1 MRVAKSNN
9 HNNNNNNNTN
19 NTQHQHAHNN
29 NKAPTAGHHPPV
41 RSNAIAKKQP
51 VPQFNPKNSPVNNL
65 KSHAARAMMSSS
77 PQPKSEQS
85 KPTSSTSMSF
95 PRGNN
100 GKFLP
105 RNNNNGGNKNNNNND
120 NGGCGDFNN
129 NASNNNNCGNN
140 NNNGQQQPDAN
151 VNRSTVLPP
160 PPSFGATFYPSASP
174 GARMF

>member
-1 MRVAKSNN
+1 MRVAKS
-9 HNNNNNNNTN
+9 N

-65 KSHAARAMMSSS
+65 KSHAARAMISSSPS

-105 RNNNNGGNKNNNNND
+105 RNNNNNNNS
-120 NGGCGDFNN
+120 GSSGCGDFNN

-160 PPSFGATFYPSASP
+160 PPSFGATFYPSACP

>member
-1 MRVAKSNN
+1 MRVVKA
-9 HNNNNNNNTN
+9 NNNNNNAN
-19 NTQHQHAHNN
+19 NHHAHN
-29 NKAPTAGHHPPV
+29 NKAPTAGHPPV
-41 RSNAIAKKQP
+41 RNSSSNAIAKKQP

-105 RNNNNGGNKNNNNND
+105 RNNNNNNNS
-120 NGGCGDFNN
+120 GSSGCGDFNN
-129 NASNNNNCGNN
+129 NNNNNAACN

-160 PPSFGATFYPSASP
+160 PPSFGATFYPSACP